1 MKNSFSKNQG
11 SSFTICFCCI
21 HWLITWKHPLSYSRA
36 VLELNFNLNP
46 IPNPNSNTNWTFVI
60 LFLLNWILNCFDW
73 LRFIQFEFR
82 SSRNAFWPLF
92 YSLYKVS
99 LYKTDFE
106 RVTPNV
112 FPSSNHLKYK
122 WSLLSEFILKYFIS
136 QTYELF

>member
-82 SSRNAFWPLF
+82 SSRNALKGLSWPPF
-92 YSLYKVS
+92 YSLYKASS
-99 LYKTDFE
+99 LYKTYFSWFLIIIKLGYLMICLYL
-106 RVTPNV
+106 VTPNV
-112 FPSSNHLKYK
+112 F
-122 WSLLSEFILKYFIS
+122 
-136 QTYELF
+136 